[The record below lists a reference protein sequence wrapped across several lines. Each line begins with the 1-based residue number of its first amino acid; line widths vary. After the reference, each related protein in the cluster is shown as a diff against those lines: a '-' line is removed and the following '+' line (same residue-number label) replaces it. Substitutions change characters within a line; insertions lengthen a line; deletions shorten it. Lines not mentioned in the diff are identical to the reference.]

1 MQKFPGADAGSKKR
15 GENKHFLIRCCW
27 LFFYILMLQ
36 NMHFATKL
44 YALTENRFQFYEKIK
59 INGVSRLSLKGVS
72 KNDTVFF

>member
-1 MQKFPGADAGSKKR
+1 MQEAKK
-15 GENKHFLIRCCW
+15 GGKQAFFDSQ
-27 LFFYILMLQ
+27 LFAVFYSLMLQ

-44 YALTENRFQFYEKIK
+44 YALTENRFQFYEKKK